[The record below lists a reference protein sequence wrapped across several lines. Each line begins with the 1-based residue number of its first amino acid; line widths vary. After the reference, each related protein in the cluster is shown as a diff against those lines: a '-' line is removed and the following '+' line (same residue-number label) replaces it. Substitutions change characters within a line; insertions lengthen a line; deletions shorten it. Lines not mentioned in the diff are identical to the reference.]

1 MNMLLAFSPFIV
13 FFIVAESAGAPRLI
27 SFFLTGFL
35 IMGIAVGAIFA
46 AAWMRERQGHGHDG
60 DRSAG
65 RGN

>member
-1 MNMLLAFSPFIV
+1 MDRQPLIVFALSVLAPFIV

-46 AAWMRERQGHGHDG
+46 AAWMRERS
-60 DRSAG
+60 RT
-65 RGN
+65 